1 MGLPSLV
8 LTELQ
13 LLWLTSGPQG
23 FLLTPSPS
31 LFKLTLNLSSSFS
44 LMWLQ
49 GLSCLGSPLDSLVF
63 PLSACLSGN
72 TSLLLIIPLIATTKD
87 KPNVSFHEM
96 R

>member
-23 FLLTPSPS
+23 FLLSPSPS
-31 LFKLTLNLSSSFS
+31 LFKLTLNLSSFS

-49 GLSCLGSPLDSLVF
+49 GLSRLGSPLDSLAF

-72 TSLLLIIPLIATTKD
+72 TSLLLIIPLIATPKD

-96 R
+96 RR